1 MSVFLLLGDFWFT
14 RWWLTG
20 EKPCRFEGHPSSDPV
35 LKSLDHRAPSPP
47 CHPER
52 SRGTL
57 CLKSR
62 WEFAFQKQAHRRHR
76 PTANL
81 STLGTDSQASPFPPL
96 KMTIGSLG
104 SNVTL
109 NCSRPQSMRSVSL
122 PARPP
127 GRRGGRSRAPSTDR
141 ARQRPSSP
149 CVQTQVRSILL
160 SSSAL
165 QSETQSYVRWDS
177 RADRGTNRSCA
188 SKPRA
193 APHPSCERPERSTG
207 SRCFLKFAR

>member
-1 MSVFLLLGDFWFT
+1 
-14 RWWLTG
+14 
-20 EKPCRFEGHPSSDPV
+20 RFEGHPSSDPV
-35 LKSLDHRAPSPP
+35 LKSLDHRAPFPP

-62 WEFAFQKQAHRRHR
+62 WAFAFQKPADRRHR
-76 PTANL
+76 PTADL
-81 STLGTDSQASPFPPL
+81 STLL

-109 NCSRPQSMRSVSL
+109 NCAPPQSMRPVSL

-141 ARQRPSSP
+141 ARPRPSSP
-149 CVQTQVRSILL
+149 CVQTLV
-160 SSSAL
+160 
-165 QSETQSYVRWDS
+165 
-177 RADRGTNRSCA
+177 
-188 SKPRA
+188 
-193 APHPSCERPERSTG
+193 
-207 SRCFLKFAR
+207 